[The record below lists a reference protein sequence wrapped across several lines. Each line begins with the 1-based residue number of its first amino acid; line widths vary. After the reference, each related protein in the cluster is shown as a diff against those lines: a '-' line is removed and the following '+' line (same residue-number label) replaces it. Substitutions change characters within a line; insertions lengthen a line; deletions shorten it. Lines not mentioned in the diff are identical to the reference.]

1 VTFQLGRGL
10 LLSGAVSSEELAEA
24 LYAVATQGIPL
35 ARALVGLG
43 AIDEMRLEEELARTD
58 PIALTHV
65 DPLPKLMERLPPGLC
80 HRLAALPIAV
90 DGATGAVELAVL
102 DPRDPHAADEVG
114 YHLETSVRARRASY
128 AALREAFERYP
139 GGLRA
144 LAAPLGSAFDSRRH
158 VRGSAA
164 AWSTLER
171 APEDKGLL
179 PRLPDGAFLLRRK
192 SMDSSSPGGDEASIK
207 TRIYGSTLGAAE
219 ATWDAEPV
227 FELRRP
233 GPPPTVSDPE
243 PVTTRLAS
251 EEVSIRLSP
260 SRAPIAP
267 EAPPL
272 PYPDLGS
279 TLAGIRAGSDRDGV
293 LGLVQ
298 LGARSVARRV
308 ALFVVRKD
316 GLAGWSCTP
325 EFGEEAALRALKVP
339 LVPPHP
345 LLPLLSGSV
354 YLGPLPELLA
364 APLLGVMRTFPQEVA
379 IVALRVADRAAM
391 LLVADELGD
400 TLLATKRLEDL
411 AHAAGEALL
420 RIVRTART

>member
-90 DGATGAVELAVL
+90 DGATGTVELAVL
-102 DPRDPHAADEVG
+102 DPRDAHAADEVG

-128 AALREAFERYP
+128 AALREAFEHYP

-144 LAAPLGSAFDSRRH
+144 LANN
-158 VRGSAA
+158 
-164 AWSTLER
+164 E
-171 APEDKGLL
+171 LL
-179 PRLPDGAFLLRRK
+179 PRLPDEAFLLRRK
-192 SMDSSSPGGDEASIK
+192 SMDSASPGGDEASIK
-207 TRIYGSTLGAAE
+207 TRIYGSTLAADE

-227 FELRRP
+227 FELRRL

-243 PVTTRLAS
+243 PVTTRPAS

-308 ALFVVRKD
+308 ALFVVRKE

-325 EFGEEAALRALKVP
+325 EFGEEAALKVLKVP

-354 YLGPLPELLA
+354 YLGPLPALLA
-364 APLLGVMRTFPQEVA
+364 APLLGVMRTFSQEVA
-379 IVALRVADRAAM
+379 IVALRVADRPAM

-400 TLLATKRLEDL
+400 TLLATKRLDEL

>member
-1 VTFQLGRGL
+1 VTFELGRGL
-10 LLSGAVSSEELAEA
+10 LLSGAVSSEKLAEA
-24 LYAVATQGIPL
+24 LYVVATQGIPL

-43 AIDEMRLEEELARTD
+43 AIDETRLEAELARAD
-58 PIALTHV
+58 PIALTHI
-65 DPLPKLMERLPPGLC
+65 DPLPKLMDRLPPGLC

-90 DGATGAVELAVL
+90 DGATGTVELAVL
-102 DPRDPHAADEVG
+102 DPRDAHAADEVG
-114 YHLETSVRARRASY
+114 YHLQTSVRARRASY

-144 LAAPLGSAFDSRRH
+144 LAAPVGSALDSRRH
-158 VRGSAA
+158 VRGDAA
-164 AWSTLER
+164 AWSTR
-171 APEDKGLL
+171 GSA
-179 PRLPDGAFLLRRK
+179 
-192 SMDSSSPGGDEASIK
+192 SPGNDEAGVK
-207 TRIYGSTLGAAE
+207 TRIYGSTLAVDEG
-219 ATWDAEPV
+219 TWDAEPV
-227 FELRRP
+227 FELRRL

-243 PVTTRLAS
+243 PVTTRLAG
-251 EEVSIRLSP
+251 EDVSIRLTP

-272 PYPDLGS
+272 PYPELGS

-308 ALFVVRKD
+308 ALFVVRKE

-325 EFGEEAALRALKVP
+325 EFGEEAALKALKVP

-345 LLPLLSGSV
+345 LTPLLSGSV
-354 YLGPLPELLA
+354 YLGPLPEPLA
-364 APLLGVMRTFPQEVA
+364 APLLGVMRTVSQEVA
-379 IVALRVADRAAM
+379 TVALRVADRPAM

-400 TLLATKRLEDL
+400 TLLATKRLEEL
-411 AHAAGEALL
+411 ARAAGEALL

>member
-1 VTFQLGRGL
+1 VTFELGRGL
-10 LLSGAVSSEELAEA
+10 LLSGAVSSEKLAEA

-43 AIDEMRLEEELARTD
+43 AIDETRLEAELARAD
-58 PIALTHV
+58 PIALTHI
-65 DPLPKLMERLPPGLC
+65 DPLPKLMDRLPPGLC

-90 DGATGAVELAVL
+90 DGATGTVELAVL
-102 DPRDPHAADEVG
+102 DPRDAHAANEVG
-114 YHLETSVRARRASY
+114 YHLQTSVRARRASY

-144 LAAPLGSAFDSRRH
+144 LAAPLGSALDSPE
-158 VRGSAA
+158 A
-164 AWSTLER
+164 LENK
-171 APEDKGLL
+171 ELV
-179 PRLPDGAFLLRRK
+179 PRPPDGAFLLRRK
-192 SMDSSSPGGDEASIK
+192 SMGRHVRGDAAAWSTLGSGSPGSDEAGVK
-207 TRIYGSTLGAAE
+207 TRIYGSTLAVDEG
-219 ATWDAEPV
+219 TWDPEPV
-227 FELRRP
+227 FELRRL

-243 PVTTRLAS
+243 PVTTRLAG
-251 EEVSIRLSP
+251 EDVSIRLAP

-272 PYPDLGS
+272 PYPELGS

-308 ALFVVRKD
+308 ALFVVRKE

-325 EFGEEAALRALKVP
+325 EFGEEAALKALKVP

-345 LLPLLSGSV
+345 LTPLLSGSV
-354 YLGPLPELLA
+354 YLGPLPEPLA
-364 APLLGVMRTFPQEVA
+364 APLLGVMRTVSQEVA
-379 IVALRVADRAAM
+379 TVALRVADRPAM

-400 TLLATKRLEDL
+400 TLLATKRLEEL
-411 AHAAGEALL
+411 ARAAGDALL